1 MRRRRGTAGN
11 RSQHEGP
18 ILRRS
23 IRAAAILAAICMVLT
38 AGLAGTAARAQTGG
52 TALLLS
58 SSPSTYRLDPATGQ
72 RSVLV
77 ADGEDAVISPDR
89 TRVAYVRDLDRDLC
103 LYCDPLGSC
112 WAFDDLLTADVSG
125 TNERAVAHTADMIHR
140 YSPDWSPK
148 GSRILFTWW
157 TFDEGNGLAW
167 VRPDGSGLETLE
179 LYAGRGRFSPD
190 GRKVAYVRD
199 GNLKMMNLA
208 GRRTRLLTSDASSDG
223 YAPDWSPGGTRIT
236 YTGSEGLYLL
246 DVKTG
251 QVRNLAAGWTAPVRY
266 PSTAVFSPDGTQ
278 IAFAAADMSAY
289 PEGEAV
295 GRIYTVEVAGGEPRP
310 IADGSGELTDW
321 VQLSPTG

>member
-1 MRRRRGTAGN
+1 M
-11 RSQHEGP
+11 
-18 ILRRS
+18 I
-23 IRAAAILAAICMVLT
+23 LT
-38 AGLAGTAARAQTGG
+38 AGWIGTAATAETGG

-58 SSPSTYRLDPATGQ
+58 SYPSTYGLDPATGQ

-77 ADGEDAVISPDR
+77 ANGEDAVVSPDG
-89 TRVAYVRDLDRDLC
+89 TQVAYVRDLDPC
-103 LYCDPLGSC
+103 AYTDPLGGC
-112 WAFDDLLTADVSG
+112 LAFKDLLTAGLSG
-125 TNERAVAHTADMIHR
+125 AGERAVIHTADMIDR

-157 TFDEGNGLAW
+157 TLDEGRGLAW

-190 GRKVAYVRD
+190 GKKIAYERD
-199 GNLKMMNLA
+199 GNIKLMNLA

-223 YAPDWSPGGTRIT
+223 YAPDWSPDGRRIT
-236 YTGSEGLYLL
+236 YTGAGGLYVL

-251 QVRNLAAGWTAPVRY
+251 AVRNLAEGWTAPVSY

-278 IAFAAADMSAY
+278 IAFAALDLSAY

-295 GRIYTVEVAGGEPRP
+295 PRIYTVQVTGGEPHP
-310 IADGSGELTDW
+310 IADTSGYLTDW
-321 VQLSPTG
+321 VRS

>member
-1 MRRRRGTAGN
+1 
-11 RSQHEGP
+11 
-18 ILRRS
+18 
-23 IRAAAILAAICMVLT
+23 MVLT
-38 AGLAGTAARAQTGG
+38 TGWAGTAARAQAAG

-58 SSPSTYRLDPATGQ
+58 SSPSTYKLDPTTGQ
-72 RSVLV
+72 LSVLV
-77 ADGEDAVISPDR
+77 ANGEDAVISPDR

-103 LYCDPLGSC
+103 LYRDPLGSC
-112 WAFDDLLTADVSG
+112 WAFDDLLTADLSG

-140 YSPDWSPK
+140 YSPNWSPN

-199 GNLKMMNLA
+199 GNLKLMNLA

-223 YAPDWSPGGTRIT
+223 YTPDWSPDGRQIT

-246 DVKTG
+246 DVKTS
-251 QVRNLAAGWTAPVRY
+251 QARNLAAGWTAPVSY

-289 PEGEAV
+289 PEGVAV
-295 GRIYTVEVAGGEPRP
+295 MRIYTVNVAGGEPRP
-310 IADGSGELTDW
+310 IADASGELTDW

>member
-1 MRRRRGTAGN
+1 
-11 RSQHEGP
+11 
-18 ILRRS
+18 
-23 IRAAAILAAICMVLT
+23 MVLT
-38 AGLAGTAARAQTGG
+38 AGWAATAARAQAAG

-58 SSPSTYRLDPATGQ
+58 SSPSTYKLDPTTGQ

-103 LYCDPLGSC
+103 LYRDPLGSC
-112 WAFDDLLTADVSG
+112 WAFDDLLTADLSG
-125 TNERAVAHTADMIHR
+125 ADERAVAHTADMVHR
-140 YSPDWSPK
+140 HSPDWSPK

-199 GNLKMMNLA
+199 GNLKVMNLA

-223 YAPDWSPGGTRIT
+223 YAPDWSPDGRWIT
-236 YTGSEGLYLL
+236 YTGLEGLYVL

-251 QVRNLAAGWTAPVRY
+251 QVRNLALGWTAPVSY
-266 PSTAVFSPDGTQ
+266 MSTAVFSPDGTQ

-289 PEGEAV
+289 PEGQAV
-295 GRIYTVEVAGGEPRP
+295 GRIYTVDVAGGEPRS
-310 IADGSGELTDW
+310 IADGSGYLTDW
-321 VQLSPTG
+321 VRLSPTG

>member
-157 TFDEGNGLAW
+157 TLTKATVWPGCARMAPAW
-167 VRPDGSGLETLE
+167 RPLSCMRVGGSSRPT
-179 LYAGRGRFSPD
+179 AARSPMC
-190 GRKVAYVRD
+190 AT
-199 GNLKMMNLA
+199 A
-208 GRRTRLLTSDASSDG
+208 TSS
-223 YAPDWSPGGTRIT
+223 
-236 YTGSEGLYLL
+236 
-246 DVKTG
+246 
-251 QVRNLAAGWTAPVRY
+251 
-266 PSTAVFSPDGTQ
+266 
-278 IAFAAADMSAY
+278 
-289 PEGEAV
+289 
-295 GRIYTVEVAGGEPRP
+295 
-310 IADGSGELTDW
+310 
-321 VQLSPTG
+321 